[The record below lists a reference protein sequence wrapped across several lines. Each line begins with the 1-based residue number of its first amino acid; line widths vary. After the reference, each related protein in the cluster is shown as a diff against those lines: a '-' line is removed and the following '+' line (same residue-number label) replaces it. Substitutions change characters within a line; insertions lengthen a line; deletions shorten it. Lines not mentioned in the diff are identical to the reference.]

1 MDCSDGY
8 FQNGVA
14 SKNFSSS
21 KSSYFSIEI
30 WPIAGDISPLIGAPL
45 QLHSFYLLPF
55 RLLHSLW
62 YFGINME
69 SGKYEPNYTLLTY
82 QPSTCH
88 LPKNIGTVLVSP
100 KKGPCPSHW
109 TFHWPGS
116 YPHSHQ
122 FQIPQTRQE
131 PWNPSLS
138 IPKKC
143 SLVLI
148 KCPIKWDIW
157 SLYSCL
163 DKYPASLEQSMCSS
177 QTPPYTFPTFSLSRA
192 FLSLKVSPHLQQK
205 HSS

>member
-100 KKGPCPSHW
+100 KKVLVPLTGPSTGLGLIHILTSFRSPRPDKNLGTPPCLSPGNVPWFSSNVLSSGTSGASTPVLTNTQPPWSRVCAAPRHLPILFQPSHSPE
-109 TFHWPGS
+109 H
-116 YPHSHQ
+116 
-122 FQIPQTRQE
+122 
-131 PWNPSLS
+131 
-138 IPKKC
+138 
-143 SLVLI
+143 
-148 KCPIKWDIW
+148 
-157 SLYSCL
+157 
-163 DKYPASLEQSMCSS
+163 
-177 QTPPYTFPTFSLSRA
+177 FSA
-192 FLSLKVSPHLQQK
+192 
-205 HSS
+205 